1 MPKTPT
7 TRFEMR
13 DYLATLPS
21 PITTPVNELF
31 AGWLEYR
38 RTRGLP
44 PASSQIRAFRGVLA
58 RMEEL
63 GELRVVRTPE
73 GRFDGLELTDP
84 PAPGLLDRIRSLER
98 ERAMLYGRFIEAS
111 GGAGTDLYGMRT
123 PALNAYVRRRRAIEQ
138 ARRTFRDSGMDPTL
152 VAAELNPLGEEAL
165 ALKERVL
172 RLEVELLAYRELGAA
187 KRLAP
192 VIPDTVT
199 PVELEA
205 APLIRGKSRTRAETV
220 SRS

>member
-21 PITTPVNELF
+21 PITIPVSALF
-31 AGWLEYR
+31 EGWLDYR
-38 RTRGLP
+38 RTHNLP
-44 PASSQIRAFRGVLA
+44 PASTKIRAFRGVLA
-58 RMEEL
+58 RMEEM

-73 GRFDGLELTDP
+73 GKFEGLELTEP
-84 PAPGLLDRIRSLER
+84 PPPGTLDRIRSLER

-111 GGAGTDLYGMRT
+111 GGAGNDLYGMRT
-123 PALNAYVRRRRAIEQ
+123 PALNEYVRRRRAIEQ
-138 ARRTFRDSGMDPTL
+138 ARRTFRDTGMDPTL
-152 VAAELNPLGEEAL
+152 VAAELDPLGEEAL

-187 KRLAP
+187 KGLTPA
-192 VIPDTVT
+192 IPETFT

-205 APLIRGKSRTRAETV
+205 APVIRGRGRAKAATV
-220 SRS
+220 SR

>member
-13 DYLATLPS
+13 DYLATLTS
-21 PITTPVNELF
+21 PIYLPVTELF
-31 AGWLEYR
+31 EGWIAYR
-38 RTRGLP
+38 TERGLP

-63 GELRVVRTPE
+63 GELRVVRTAE
-73 GRFDGLELTDP
+73 GKFDGLELTDP
-84 PAPGLLDRIRSLER
+84 PAPGALDRIRSLER

-111 GGAGTDLYGMRT
+111 GGAGNDLYQMRT

-138 ARRTFRDSGMDPTL
+138 ARRTIRDSGMDPTM
-152 VAAELNPLGEEAL
+152 VAAELDPLGEEAL

-172 RLEVELLAYRELGAA
+172 RLEVELLAYREVAA
-187 KRLAP
+187 VRGIVPEVPASF
-192 VIPDTVT
+192 T

-205 APLIRGKSRTRAETV
+205 APMIRGSSRVRAEAV
-220 SRS
+220 SR